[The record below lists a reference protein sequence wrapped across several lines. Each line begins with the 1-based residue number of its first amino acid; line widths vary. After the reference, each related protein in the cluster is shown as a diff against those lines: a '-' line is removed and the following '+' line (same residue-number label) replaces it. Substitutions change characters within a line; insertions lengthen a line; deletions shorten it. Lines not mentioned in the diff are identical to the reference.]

1 MNMQNVIKKTVLSAV
16 MLSAAAAPGI
26 THAADNAAKTVIP
39 SVKTQAAAMVSMDG
53 KSQNITIV
61 KMADPLELAKQY
73 APETVEDWKQV
84 LEQMGK
90 VTVPAK
96 TIDAKL
102 TPVKSLSEIKI
113 SGDEQVNTLPVQA
126 SIAVFVSKDKATVA
140 EDTSS
145 KAWAALAKAEES
157 KDATAIREALDGL
170 LEQLK
175 LVNAE
180 REAAEE

>member
-26 THAADNAAKTVIP
+26 THAADNTVKTEIQG
-39 SVKTQAAAMVSMDG
+39 VKTQAATMVSMDG
-53 KSQNITIV
+53 KSQMISFI
-61 KMADPLELAKQY
+61 KIADPLELAKQY

-90 VTVPAK
+90 NTLPTE

-102 TPVKSLSEIKI
+102 TPVKDLSGMEL
-113 SGDEQVNTLPVQA
+113 SGNERPKTLPEQT
-126 SIAVFVSKDKATVA
+126 SIAVLVSKNEATVA
-140 EDTSS
+140 EDASS
-145 KAWAALAKAEES
+145 KGWAALAKAEES
-157 KDATAIREALDGL
+157 KDAAAIREALDGL

-180 REAAEE
+180 REAAGE